1 MSFEPC
7 LTRFWYILDKICD
20 WKFDRTCSI
29 RHVVKVRL
37 VSRVYSVKIDHL
49 FEPQTGWFFLLTTL
63 KPKWNKLYF
72 WTDGWF
78 IWKCRVWKFYSTVE
92 IQWGFK
98 TRCHSTDFKVTLD
111 HLREL
116 SSYRTSSWL
125 IWIFNHVNHLVWIMI
140 HLNRS
145 SSLLEIVRKR

>member
-1 MSFEPC
+1 MISMTTWIEQSPTVAWGVLSTWLYLEHIENIIHYQIRAVRTSRTKWCMSIEPC

-78 IWKCRVWKFYSTVE
+78 IWKCRVWKFYPNF
-92 IQWGFK
+92 IPQ
-98 TRCHSTDFKVTLD
+98 
-111 HLREL
+111 
-116 SSYRTSSWL
+116 
-125 IWIFNHVNHLVWIMI
+125 
-140 HLNRS
+140 
-145 SSLLEIVRKR
+145 